1 MRYTYKVRELTPE
14 SEDIVDV
21 GEAKQMEAMSLK
33 KLQRKLDPKKKYH
46 IEYRNKKNNYISK
59 TIQGRDNTFIV
70 SKSTSLYMVYCL
82 GICIDT
88 DL

>member
-1 MRYTYKVRELTPE
+1 MRYTYKVRELTPIPK
-14 SEDIVDV
+14 EDDVVDV

-59 TIQGRDNTFIV
+59 TIEGRDNGW
-70 SKSTSLYMVYCL
+70 SS
-82 GICIDT
+82 
-88 DL
+88 